1 MTQAKVPPPS
11 EPWAAARA
19 RYASC
24 TSYADRGTV
33 VVDHHLAD
41 GTTARS
47 EFHFATAFARP
58 DRFRFEWG
66 QHNDTAERGRE
77 VVLHEGD
84 VTRSWPAGASEP
96 WRCTSL
102 AGALAEDAGGAA
114 PRIASLLLPELFSGG
129 ALAAATASGAAVRAS
144 LDGVDCWRVE
154 LASGGGVAVVWLAAE
169 SLALRRLE
177 ERGTLGGVERQVT
190 TSFDGQFDV
199 ALSEEAFALVA
210 PAAERRLGPLG
221 VLERASGWGA
231 IAAFGLAALA
241 LLVTMLL
248 RRRRST

>member
-1 MTQAKVPPPS
+1 MTQAEVLPPF

-24 TSYADRGTV
+24 TRYADRGTV
-33 VVDHHLAD
+33 VVDHRLAD
-41 GTTARS
+41 GTTARA
-47 EFHFATAFARP
+47 EYCFATAFTRP

-66 QHNDTAERGRE
+66 QRTDSAERGRE
-77 VVLHEGD
+77 VVLHEGG

-102 AGALAEDAGGAA
+102 VGALAEDAGGAA
-114 PRIASLLLPELFSGG
+114 PRIASLLLPELFAGG
-129 ALAAATASGAAVRAS
+129 GLTAASASGAAVRAS

-154 LASGGGVAVVWLAAE
+154 LASGGGSALAWLDAE

-177 ERGTLGGVERQVT
+177 ERGTLGGVERHVT

-199 ALSEEAFALVA
+199 ALPEEAFALVA

-221 VLERASGWGA
+221 ALERASGWGA
-231 IAAFGLAALA
+231 VAAFGVAALA